1 MQAHLFTNKQINKPK
16 ISIPSVS
23 LWHLTRKCSV
33 WVSEWKRERKRQE
46 ENNFIWDMM
55 ACVSQASRLLITGT
69 FFDWL
74 LRCQLSQ
81 FIMVCWGE
89 EKTNSCHLSLGR
101 NHAGKHW
108 IIVNSPSPVWDSTD
122 PNTSTL
128 HWLHYFKKWN
138 AFQKGKK
145 NQVVSGPSAQGCS
158 SERKLSSSSK
168 WWTTNVRKWGITFC
182 T

>member
-1 MQAHLFTNKQINKPK
+1 M
-16 ISIPSVS
+16 
-23 LWHLTRKCSV
+23 
-33 WVSEWKRERKRQE
+33 SERKRERKRQE

-138 AFQKGKK
+138 AFQRGKK
-145 NQVVSGPSAQGCS
+145 SSGKRSLG
-158 SERKLSSSSK
+158 
-168 WWTTNVRKWGITFC
+168 TTVQFWMETELFLKMVDDKCEEMRNHYLLLNTVFEKNSLVILLGIRQTVLWKKMKF
-182 T
+182 

>member
-1 MQAHLFTNKQINKPK
+1 MHFNLGAMQTHLFTNKQINEPK
-16 ISIPSVS
+16 ISIPSIS
-23 LWHLTRKCSV
+23 LRHLTRKCSM
-33 WVSEWKRERKRQE
+33 WVSEWVSEWASEWVSERKRERKRQE
-46 ENNFIWDMM
+46 ENNCIWDMM

-74 LRCQLSQ
+74 LRCHLSQ

-108 IIVNSPSPVWDSTD
+108 IIVNSPSPMWDSTD
-122 PNTSTL
+122 PNTSTP

-138 AFQKGKK
+138 AFQRGK
-145 NQVVSGPSAQGCS
+145 NQAVPRHNSAVLNG
-158 SERKLSSSSK
+158 
-168 WWTTNVRKWGITFC
+168 N
-182 T
+182 